1 MGYQATGMYMG
12 IVNNFLLVGYMKLI
26 TYSLIIHYW
35 VI

>member
-1 MGYQATGMYMG
+1 MYMG

-26 TYSLIIHYW
+26 TYSLIIHYQ